1 MSEQIDL
8 RELERKAYLSYHE
21 DGIIDLMIG
30 FNLINAAL
38 WVLAEMPW
46 LTGSMIAIM
55 TPLYLQ
61 LKKSITVP
69 RLGHVEF
76 SESRKGKTKRTMFYM
91 VVFNLILFVGGL
103 YAWLSIYGGGRP
115 QWLSDL
121 LENYMLLFGVLG
133 MILSSLVAYMTD
145 LKRFY
150 SYGLINLVTFTVMS
164 YLRIHLSY
172 SLVVLGV
179 IMTLYGFY
187 LLLNFRRKYSPIE
200 VDTDV

>member
-21 DGIIDLMIG
+21 DGILDLMIG

-61 LKKSITVP
+61 IKKSITVP

-103 YAWLSIYGGGRP
+103 YGWLSIYGGGRP
-115 QWLSDL
+115 Q
-121 LENYMLLFGVLG
+121 VLG
-133 MILSSLVAYMTD
+133 MIISSLVAYMTD